1 MTANATAA
9 ALLNACEDL
18 LVQAR
23 HPSEVS
29 SRRIADRAGT
39 NPAAINY
46 HFGGLEQLFI
56 AVAERTYRRLNAERL
71 ALLQKAVDAA
81 HPEPVPADALVR
93 AIIGPSIRW
102 ALDPDSAYPVLRHV
116 ISNYLGSE
124 KPEMYRAMIDEV
136 EPHRLFISHFLKVA
150 PWLDEAEIGFRIS
163 CLLGI
168 RSQLIR
174 HRQRTEALTMGR
186 IDMSDPE
193 ALLGHIVSVA
203 TPMFRQH

>member
-1 MTANATAA
+1 MTASATAA

-56 AVAERTYRRLNAERL
+56 AVAQSTYRRLNAERL
-71 ALLQKAVDAA
+71 TLLQKAVDAA
-81 HPEPVPADALVR
+81 QPQPAPADALIR

-116 ISNYLGSE
+116 ITNYLGSE
-124 KPEMYRAMIDEV
+124 NPEMYRAMIDEI
-136 EPHRLFISHFLKVA
+136 EPHRLFIAHFMKIA
-150 PWLDEAEIGFRIS
+150 PWLDEAAIGFRIS

-193 ALLGHIVSVA
+193 ALLDHIVSVA
-203 TPMFRQH
+203 APMFRQP